1 MIRNK
6 NGDIEMNTL
15 FKEYNFNGYKHI
27 KCFDGSDP
35 RVWIV
40 PRGVKDKLGHKY
52 DLIVNYENGIPLYIL
67 DKQKEDWL
75 KTGAITETHLR
86 MFKLSD
92 KTRRTQKMPV
102 KNMSI
107 AKKLAKKIIAYYDS
121 YKVYKEIE
129 NSKSV

>member
-1 MIRNK
+1 
-6 NGDIEMNTL
+6 
-15 FKEYNFNGYKHI
+15 
-27 KCFDGSDP
+27 
-35 RVWIV
+35 
-40 PRGVKDKLGHKY
+40 
-52 DLIVNYENGIPLYIL
+52 
-67 DKQKEDWL
+67 
-75 KTGAITETHLR
+75 

-107 AKKLAKKIIAYYDS
+107 AKKLAKQIIAYYDS